1 MAETEAPSGGLST
14 DIVAHRGTYFRN
26 TRILVTGMILV
37 MGAYFLYDGFVGY
50 PKYNEKFAQSKFEDQ
65 MTMEKPHQDRDIQIQ
80 KYLGFSLLPLGI
92 VLGIWFFYGSRGA
105 YRLSGDIVSI
115 PGHPPV
121 PLQAVRDIDKTKWDR
136 KGIAYVDYEL
146 SDGTLGSFRLDDFV
160 YERKPTDE
168 ILARIESVWKPAD
181 EVHEAEVSGAE

>member
-1 MAETEAPSGGLST
+1 
-14 DIVAHRGTYFRN
+14 
-26 TRILVTGMILV
+26 
-37 MGAYFLYDGFVGY
+37 
-50 PKYNEKFAQSKFEDQ
+50 

-92 VLGIWFFYGSRGA
+92 VLGFWFFYSSRGA
-105 YRLSGDIVSI
+105 YRLTGDVLSI

-146 SDGTLGSFRLDDFV
+146 PDGTQGSFRLDDFV

-168 ILARIESVWKPAD
+168 IFARIESVWKPAN
-181 EVHEAEVSGAE
+181 EIHEAEVTEAE